1 MEACLRIGDGDV
13 RTPLVMETVLAVREP
28 TLAVFAPR
36 DATVMAAAGAEKV
49 VREPLMVCA
58 TVKELT
64 VRAGV

>member
-1 MEACLRIGDGDV
+1 
-13 RTPLVMETVLAVREP
+13 METVLAVREP